1 MKNNMPKITVLM
13 SVYNDEKYL
22 QESIDSIL
30 NQTFKEFEFLIINDG
45 STDNS
50 LSILKENAKKDPRIK
65 LIINEQNIGLIASLN
80 KGL

>member
-80 KGL
+80 KG

>member
-1 MKNNMPKITVLM
+1 MPKITVLM

>member
-1 MKNNMPKITVLM
+1 MPKITVLM

-50 LSILKENAKKDPRIK
+50 LSILKENAKKIP
-65 LIINEQNIGLIASLN
+65 E
-80 KGL
+80 

>member
-1 MKNNMPKITVLM
+1 MPKITVLM

-30 NQTFKEFEFLIINDG
+30 NQTFKEFEFLVINDG

-50 LSILKENAKKDPRIK
+50 LSILNENAKKDPRIK
-65 LIINEQNIGLIASLN
+65 LFIIQQ
-80 KGL
+80 

>member
-30 NQTFKEFEFLIINDG
+30 NQTFKEFEFLIING
-45 STDNS
+45 
-50 LSILKENAKKDPRIK
+50 
-65 LIINEQNIGLIASLN
+65 
-80 KGL
+80 

>member
-1 MKNNMPKITVLM
+1 MPKITVLM

-30 NQTFKEFEFLIINDG
+30 NQTFKEFEFLVINDG

-65 LIINEQNIGLIASLN
+65 LIINEQ
-80 KGL
+80 